1 MNFKQLLILM
11 ENSYLK
17 SNVMIARDNINDFN
31 KKCKGE
37 FHCLYDKLRNY
48 AEKFYEYA
56 RMSKNT
62 FDACLPAPSRR
73 GRVINLND

>member
-1 MNFKQLLILM
+1 M

-56 RMSKNT
+56 RMSNAG
-62 FDACLPAPSRR
+62 FPPNGL
-73 GRVINLND
+73 